1 MQYLRKYLTENI
13 LDLILVCEPSVISE
27 LGSGWPLRL
36 MRQGQDGRQHGSPA
50 LCMSRLTRTGMVNH

>member
-13 LDLILVCEPSVISE
+13 LDLILVCEPSVLSK

-36 MRQGQDGRQHGSPA
+36 MRGGQDGRQRENPA
-50 LCMSRLTRTGMVNH
+50 LCMSRLAGTGMVAA